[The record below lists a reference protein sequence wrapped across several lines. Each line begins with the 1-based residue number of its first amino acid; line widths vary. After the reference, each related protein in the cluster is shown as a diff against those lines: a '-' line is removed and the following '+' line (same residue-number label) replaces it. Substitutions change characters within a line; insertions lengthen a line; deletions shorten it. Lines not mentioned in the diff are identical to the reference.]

1 MNAYFGIVKSTKFNF
16 LSTDFFYLNKGFN
29 VTLTY

>member
-1 MNAYFGIVKSTKFNF
+1 MNAYFGLVKSTKFTFFRQLF
-16 LSTDFFYLNKGFN
+16 LSQKGFN